1 MTTNY
6 EQQAND
12 FLNKTNT
19 SIKIEFLKYGSHFPG
34 EKECRNIYKV
44 KIKRENKSFSF
55 NFWQSIYATSKGE
68 KPTNY
73 DILSCLQKYDVG
85 SFDDFCSE
93 FGYDE
98 DSRKAEKTYNAVCK
112 EYDNVCKIWSEEEI
126 ELLQE
131 IN

>member
-1 MTTNY
+1 MKTY

-12 FLNKTNT
+12 FLSKTNT
-19 SIKIEFLKYGSHFPG
+19 TIKIEFLKYGSHFTG
-34 EKECRNIYKV
+34 EKEKRNIYKV
-44 KIKRENKSFSF
+44 KIKRGNKSFSF
-55 NFWQSIYATSKGE
+55 NFGQSIKATLKGE
-68 KPTNY
+68 CPTNY

-85 SFDDFCSE
+85 SFDDFCCE

-98 DSRKAEKTYNAVCK
+98 DSRKAEKIYNAVSK
-112 EYDNVCKIWSEEEI
+112 EYDNVCKIWTSEEI

>member
-6 EQQAND
+6 EHQAND
-12 FLNKTNT
+12 FLSKTNT
-19 SIKIEFLKYGSHFPG
+19 SIKIEFLKYGSHFTG

-55 NFWQSIYATSKGE
+55 NFGQSINATSKGE

-73 DILSCLQKYDVG
+73 DILACLQKYDVG

-98 DSRKAEKTYNAVCK
+98 DSRKAEKTYNGVCK
-112 EYDNVCKIWSEEEI
+112 EYNNVCKIWSEEEI

>member
-6 EQQAND
+6 EHQAND
-12 FLNKTNT
+12 FLSKTNT
-19 SIKIEFLKYGSHFPG
+19 SIKIEFFKYGSHFTG
-34 EKECRNIYKV
+34 EKEKRNIYKV

-55 NFWQSIYATSKGE
+55 NFGQSIYATSKGE

-73 DILSCLQKYDVG
+73 DILACLQKYDVG

-93 FGYDE
+93 FGLK
-98 DSRKAEKTYNAVCK
+98 SEKTYNAVCK

>member
-6 EQQAND
+6 EHQAND
-12 FLNKTNT
+12 FLSKTNT
-19 SIKIEFLKYGSHFPG
+19 SIKIEFLKYGSRFSG

-55 NFWQSIYATSKGE
+55 NFGQSIYATSKGE

-85 SFDDFCSE
+85 SFEDFCSE

-112 EYDNVCKIWSEEEI
+112 EYDNVCKIWSEKEI

>member
-1 MTTNY
+1 MNTNY

-12 FLNKTNT
+12 FLSKTNT
-19 SIKIEFLKYGSHFPG
+19 TIKIEFLKYGSHFTG
-34 EKECRNIYKV
+34 EKEQRNIYKV
-44 KIKRENKSFSF
+44 KIKRGNKSFSL
-55 NFWQSIYATSKGE
+55 NFGQSINATLKGE
-68 KPTNY
+68 HPTNY

-112 EYDNVCKIWSEEEI
+112 EYDNVCKIWSDDEI